1 MEKNSIFTPIQKRFL
16 EAVIKEPYLLK
27 TYYFTGGT
35 ALSEFYLKHRLSKDI
50 DLFSEKEVHLP
61 SIAKFIKKAALRL
74 EAKEIREEQY
84 LGLHTFFFK
93 IPNQEDFKV
102 DFNYY
107 PFPRIEKGKTW
118 KGLSI
123 DSLLDI
129 AVNKIHTLYMKP
141 RAREYVDI
149 YFIVKKT
156 NYTLKE
162 LVKFTKIKFD
172 WHIEPLQLSRRFLEV
187 LSFTDY
193 PIMLV
198 PFNKKEVQEFFINEA
213 KKLKKE
219 IFKPR

>member
-1 MEKNSIFTPIQKRFL
+1 MEKDSILTSIQKRFL

-27 TYYFTGGT
+27 NYFTGGT
-35 ALSEFYLKHRLSKDI
+35 VLSEFYLTHRLSKDI

-61 SIAKFIKKAALRL
+61 SIVKFVKKVASKLGAIEIK
-74 EAKEIREEQY
+74 EEQY

-93 IPNQEDFKV
+93 ITNQEDFKV

-107 PFPRIEKGKTW
+107 PFLRIEKGKIW
-118 KGLSI
+118 RGLAI

-149 YFIVKKT
+149 FFITQKT
-156 NYTLKE
+156 NYSLND
-162 LVKFTKIKFD
+162 LVKFAKIKFD
-172 WHIEPLQLSRRFLEV
+172 WHIEPLQLARRFLEV
-187 LSFTDY
+187 IAAKDY
-193 PIMLV
+193 PKMLV
-198 PFNKKEVQEFFINEA
+198 PFDKKEMKEFFLKEA

-219 IFKPR
+219 IFK